1 MLSAMKKLDICLISL
16 TVAPDSQDGSAKFI
30 RGVFDYLNKQD
41 HINVKLISAK
51 WNKKLNDP
59 NIIQFKVIKKSFLWI
74 PQFFFKVRKFLKHH
88 HFDIIHG
95 NGPKGSLPLVFMSK
109 KRRFVSTL
117 HDLGPFETKFS
128 IIPLEKW
135 LIKRAAKKATFIT
148 TCSNS
153 IRNEIENVIEG
164 INIDKIYNLYS
175 AIEDKFKPYPKE
187 AKKFKE
193 KLNITGPIILYIGRI
208 ALYKGV
214 DDIISAYQSAK
225 QEIPGLTLLLGGK
238 PDFTMEK
245 IYQEWKRTYDDIH
258 FLGFISE
265 DEIAFY
271 YSMADVFITYSYAA
285 EGFGLTPVEAI
296 ACGTPVICSSMPA
309 FKEVLKDNAI
319 FVPPKNPPLLAKEIV
334 SLLND
339 EDRKA
344 KIIEKAQQ
352 FIKRYTW
359 DSVGKKLEEVYKKL
373 LIN

>member
-1 MLSAMKKLDICLISL
+1 MPPAMKKLNICLISL

-30 RGVFDYLNKQD
+30 RGIFDYLNKQD
-41 HINVKLISAK
+41 HINVKLISAE
-51 WNKKLNDP
+51 WNKKLNTP
-59 NIIQFKVIKKSFLWI
+59 NIIQLRVIKKSFLWI
-74 PQFFFKVRKFLKHH
+74 PQFFVKVRKYLKHQQ
-88 HFDIIHG
+88 FDIIHG
-95 NGPKGSLPLVFMSK
+95 NGPKGSLPLVLLSRKMKFI
-109 KRRFVSTL
+109 STL

-153 IRNEIENVIEG
+153 IRQEIKNAIHG

-187 AKKFKE
+187 AQKLKE
-193 KLNITGPIILYIGRI
+193 KLEINGPIILYIGRI

-214 DDIISAYQSAK
+214 DDIISAYKSAK
-225 QEIPGLTLLLGGK
+225 QQIPNLTLILGGK
-238 PDFTMEK
+238 PDFSMEK
-245 IYQEWKRTYDDIH
+245 MYQEWKRTYADIH

-265 DEIAFY
+265 EEIPIY

-296 ACGTPVICSSMPA
+296 ACGTPVICSSLPA
-309 FKEVLKDNAI
+309 FKEVLQDNAV
-319 FVPPKNPPLLAKEIV
+319 FVPPENPNLLAKEIMD
-334 SLLND
+334 LLND
-339 EDRKA
+339 EVKRSKMT
-344 KIIEKAQQ
+344 EKAQQ

-359 DSVGKKLEEVYKKL
+359 DSVGKKLEKIYKKL
-373 LIN
+373 LTN